1 MKPALGSRPVTYKFR
16 YVTFRFNKLFLLKN
30 RITSIVICPIQ
41 DIALFI
47 YCLGYIYYLAL
58 KFVTSLQGR
67 LGTGMVN

>member
-1 MKPALGSRPVTYKFR
+1 MEPAHGNRPVTYKSR

-30 RITSIVICPIQ
+30 RITSIIFCPKQNIV
-41 DIALFI
+41 LFI
-47 YCLGYIYYLAL
+47 YCVWLYLML